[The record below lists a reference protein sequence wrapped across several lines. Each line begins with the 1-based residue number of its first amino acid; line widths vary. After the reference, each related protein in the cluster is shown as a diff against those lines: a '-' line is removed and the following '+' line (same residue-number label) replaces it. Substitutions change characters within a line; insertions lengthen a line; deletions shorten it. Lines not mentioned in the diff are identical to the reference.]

1 MYCLS
6 EAAAVAWC
14 NAEAALLHPRPGI
27 SHGVCSRNV
36 PQRRRRNHMATI
48 LIIEDDDAQR
58 LGLQRSLGSAG
69 YTVLAAADG
78 ASGIEMARNSSP
90 DLILC
95 DIEMP
100 GLNGFQTLQALKAD
114 ERTKELPFVFL
125 TGSSDAMA
133 GKLGRKLGAEDFIEK
148 PFSFSKLL
156 AVVTTRLK
164 T

>member
-1 MYCLS
+1 MP
-6 EAAAVAWC
+6 
-14 NAEAALLHPRPGI
+14 H
-27 SHGVCSRNV
+27 H
-36 PQRRRRNHMATI
+36 RRRDSMATI
-48 LIIEDDDAQR
+48 LIIEDEDVQR
-58 LGLQRSLGSAG
+58 LGLQRSLESAG
-69 YTVLAAADG
+69 YTVLSAADG
-78 ASGIEMARNSSP
+78 LSGIEMAKNFSP

-133 GKLGRKLGAEDFIEK
+133 GKLGRKLGAEEFIEK

-156 AVVTTRLK
+156 AIVTTRLK
-164 T
+164 E

>member
-1 MYCLS
+1 
-6 EAAAVAWC
+6 
-14 NAEAALLHPRPGI
+14 
-27 SHGVCSRNV
+27 
-36 PQRRRRNHMATI
+36 MATI
-48 LIIEDDDAQR
+48 LIIEDEDVQR
-58 LGLQRSLGSAG
+58 LGLQRSLESAG
-69 YTVLAAADG
+69 YTVLSAADG
-78 ASGIEMARNSSP
+78 LSGIEMAKNFSP

-133 GKLGRKLGAEDFIEK
+133 GKLGKKLGAEEFIEK

-156 AVVTTRLK
+156 AIVTTRLK
-164 T
+164 E